1 MATLVFGTDSSTT
14 YGVVQS
20 KSLNK
25 SAEVAEARDHEG
37 KVIAQKAYSKGHELQ
52 MEVLFDSEAELPEAG
67 ETITVDAVEYLVTSC
82 NETSSNT
89 EYKKASIT
97 ATKKDDA
104 ELTALTAAAPT
115 GGE

>member
-1 MATLVFGTDSSTT
+1 MATLAFGTNSSTT

-20 KSLNK
+20 LSKNK

-37 KVIAQKAYSKGHELQ
+37 KVIEQRAYSKGTEVQ
-52 MEVLFDSEAELPEAG
+52 MEVLFDSTATLPEAG
-67 ETITVDAVEYLVTSC
+67 EKITVDTVEYLVTSC

-89 EYKKASIT
+89 EYKKATIT

-104 ELTALTAAAPT
+104 TLTALTAVVP
-115 GGE
+115 